1 MKLLKLS
8 DVRKYTS
15 GNELIGLTVDEARK
29 LVGSP
34 TDKVI
39 KSQIIALNLHP
50 WKNKKD
56 DWLRLEACLVLVA
69 HRRKLKRNTSL
80 LIGQAHA

>member
-1 MKLLKLS
+1 MKTMKLA

-15 GNELIGLTVDEARK
+15 GNELIGLTIDEARK

-39 KSQIIALNLHP
+39 KNQIIALNLHP
-50 WKNKKD
+50 WRNKKD
-56 DWLRLEACLVLVA
+56 DWERLEACLVLMD
-69 HRRKLKRNTSL
+69 HRRSRPKPELRVKRSP
-80 LIGQAHA
+80 A